1 MKINYKLIQRKNPG
15 NPEAKPKFY
24 ATILRPEKVTLDE
37 LARRIA
43 EISPV
48 NELDTKTALMTL
60 ARVVPEYL
68 AKGATVELGDIGRLM
83 VNLSSAGAET
93 EEDFSSDMIKGCKV
107 SYRPAITIKK
117 VLKNVE
123 YKKLNRLG

>member
-1 MKINYKLIQRKNPG
+1 MVIKYKVIPRRNPAKPDAKKKSYAIIQR
-15 NPEAKPKFY
+15 PEN
-24 ATILRPEKVTLDE
+24 ITLDE

-93 EEDFSSDMIKGCKV
+93 EEDFSNDMIKGCKV
-107 SYRPAITIKK
+107 SYRPGIKVYK
-117 VLKNVE
+117 ALKNVE
-123 YKKLNRLG
+123 YKKG

>member
-1 MKINYKLIQRKNPG
+1 MKVSYRLIPRRNPG
-15 NPEAKPKFY
+15 KPEAKPKQY
-24 ATILRPEKVTLDE
+24 ATIVRPAKVTLDE
-37 LARRIA
+37 LASRIA

-93 EEDFSSDMIKGCKV
+93 EEDFSNDMIKGCKV
-107 SYRPAITIKK
+107 SYRPGIKVYK
-117 VLKNVE
+117 ALKNVE
-123 YKKLNRLG
+123 KKKG